1 MGPEGPMQGP
11 MHVDPMQELWSDCG
25 SLQTCGA
32 SQGAPGASLVSI
44 PSPFGDCTLFGFFF
58 F

>member
-32 SQGAPGASLVSI
+32 SQGAPGSSLVSI